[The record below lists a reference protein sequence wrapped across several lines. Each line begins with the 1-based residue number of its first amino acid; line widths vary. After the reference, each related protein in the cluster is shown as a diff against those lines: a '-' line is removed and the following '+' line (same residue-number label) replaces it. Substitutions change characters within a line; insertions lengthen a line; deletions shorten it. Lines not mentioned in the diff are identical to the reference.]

1 MNHVKNGRRKIREL
15 IVSTDSFKSILT
27 QRTYFMR
34 PSDLKGSSENLFYLL
49 TSETCSKQYR
59 GSTEDFW
66 PMFSNYRSS
75 HRNVLERKK
84 C

>member
-1 MNHVKNGRRKIREL
+1 
-15 IVSTDSFKSILT
+15 
-27 QRTYFMR
+27 MR

-59 GSTEDFW
+59 ESTEDFW